1 MLYHS
6 TFSCKS
12 LIQSHHPI
20 WTVFIFDF
28 SQLSLCK
35 FRNVLLFLSSACN
48 MFLCTNRCFFFS
60 LWPAFQLQTSI
71 AGLNS
76 DAKMGHGGAHS
87 LSMAVPNVRNN
98 WDLQVQGA
106 LPSWVNGVMRK
117 SPDTEAYKIIF
128 SYETSSKSIKL
139 RAAVCV
145 SVFWQNQK
153 KNSRSGA

>member
-1 MLYHS
+1 MS
-6 TFSCKS
+6 K
-12 LIQSHHPI
+12 
-20 WTVFIFDF
+20 VF
-28 SQLSLCK
+28 
-35 FRNVLLFLSSACN
+35 
-48 MFLCTNRCFFFS
+48 FFFS

-76 DAKMGHGGAHS
+76 DAKMGHGGAQS

-153 KNSRSGA
+153 KTAEVEHKHGLHRLVEHWSHYCCPAPFRKLCSSGSPAKSFKEYTSSMIPVS